1 MDKKE
6 LVARARL
13 AKEAAKADAHKADVL
28 AKEIYGWAEKLRR
41 VSVISNLSYAMSGSI
56 RDEVRQMEI
65 DCAKVAYRSDV
76 LAERSWDKAKDLAK
90 TAAVQCGVAIAAAR
104 SSSEVERLTGS
115 VRAAEEAMR
124 KVEEVVAEL
133 EERCASLSRCVGL
146 AVRKMA
152 DIRARAEAALLAQ
165 RKAAE

>member
-1 MDKKE
+1 M
-6 LVARARL
+6 AN
-13 AKEAAKADAHKADVL
+13 VL

-41 VSVISNLSYAMSGSI
+41 VSVISNLSHAMPGSI
-56 RDEVRQMEI
+56 QDEVRQMEI
-65 DCAKVAYRSDV
+65 DRAKVAYRSDV

-104 SSSEVERLTGS
+104 SSSEVERLAGS

-124 KVEEVVAEL
+124 KVEEVVTGL
-133 EERCASLSRCVGL
+133 EERCSASRFVGL